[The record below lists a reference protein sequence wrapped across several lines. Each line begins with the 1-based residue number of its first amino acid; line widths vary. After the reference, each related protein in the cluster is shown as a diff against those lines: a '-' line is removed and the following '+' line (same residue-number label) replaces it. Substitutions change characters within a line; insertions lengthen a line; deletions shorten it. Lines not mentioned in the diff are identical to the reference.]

1 MDKLLTTKQA
11 SEYLGL
17 SPVTLSNA
25 RYTGTGVKIPYIKMS
40 SSVRYKQ
47 SDLDKYI
54 ESNTRN
60 NTSETR
66 GGELW
71 ETNLLNIT

>member
-25 RYTGTGVKIPYIKMS
+25 RYTGTGIQIAYVKLS

-47 SDLDKYI
+47 SELDKYI
-54 ESNTRN
+54 ETHTQN
-60 NTSETR
+60 NTGKTR
-66 GGELW
+66 GSKV
-71 ETNLLNIT
+71 

>member
-25 RYTGTGVKIPYIKMS
+25 RYTGTGIQIPYVKMS

-54 ESNTRN
+54 ETHTRN
-60 NTSETR
+60 NTSETK
-66 GGELW
+66 GGEV
-71 ETNLLNIT
+71 

>member
-25 RYTGTGVKIPYIKMS
+25 RYTGTGVQIPYIKMS

-54 ESNTRN
+54 ETNTRN
-60 NTSETR
+60 NTGEAK
-66 GGELW
+66 GGDV
-71 ETNLLNIT
+71 

>member
-25 RYTGTGVKIPYIKMS
+25 RYTGTGIQIPYIKMS

-47 SDLDKYI
+47 SELDRYI
-54 ESNTRN
+54 EAHTHTNTG
-60 NTSETR
+60 EAR
-66 GGELW
+66 GV
-71 ETNLLNIT
+71 THDV